1 MFKSKI
7 LPRVFILAVMV
18 MIAADACPAPSCSL
32 VIKKPVA
39 QFLDLVGLRQGS
51 WAMFTPN
58 PVLNNRWFSAE
69 MTTKDG
75 KVTNWDSPLWSRA
88 TVWDKFVQFRHVNY
102 YNRIYQ
108 PWCWR
113 GANDYMQYRAR
124 QAGEELESIQLHQNH
139 LDLVMPED
147 GTLPPR
153 DEAEWRL
160 ITEPWVGNKVI
171 P

>member
-1 MFKSKI
+1 MFASK
-7 LPRVFILAVMV
+7 LPSRIFLLIVMV
-18 MIAADACPAPSCSL
+18 LITIDVWPVQRWNRIA
-32 VIKKPVA
+32 KQPVA
-39 QFLDLVGLRQGS
+39 QSLDMIGLRQGS

-75 KVTNWDSPLWSRA
+75 KITNWDSPLWSRA
-88 TVWDKFVQFRHVNY
+88 SVWDKFVQFRHVNY
-102 YNRIYQ
+102 YNRVYQ
-108 PWCWR
+108 PWCLP
-113 GANDYMQYRAR
+113 GAKDYMNYRAR
-124 QAGEELESIQLHQNH
+124 QSAEELESIQLHQNH
-139 LDLVMPED
+139 LELVMPED

-160 ITEPWVGNKVI
+160 ITEPWIGNKVI